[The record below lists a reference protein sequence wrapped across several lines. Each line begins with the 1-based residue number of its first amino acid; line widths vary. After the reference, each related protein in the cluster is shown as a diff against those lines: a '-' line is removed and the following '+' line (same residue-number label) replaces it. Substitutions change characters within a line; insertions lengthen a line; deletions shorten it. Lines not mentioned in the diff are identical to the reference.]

1 MRCKMKGLISKDEN
15 IQQSAIYIGYIILL
29 QLKKE
34 EKISI
39 YKMYDILKKRQITN
53 TRQIMFSL
61 VFLYENNIID
71 FKEPYIC
78 KVS

>member
-1 MRCKMKGLISKDEN
+1 MRSLVSKDEN
-15 IQQSAIYIGYIILL
+15 IEQSCVYIGYIILTKL
-29 QLKKE
+29 QTE

-39 YKMYDILKKRQITN
+39 YKVYEILKKRKITN

-61 VFLYENNIID
+61 MFLYENNIID

-78 KVS
+78 RV

>member
-1 MRCKMKGLISKDEN
+1 MKGLISKDEN

-39 YKMYDILKKRQITN
+39 YKMYNILKKRQITN

>member
-1 MRCKMKGLISKDEN
+1 MKGLISKDEN

-39 YKMYDILKKRQITN
+39 YKMYNILKKRQITN

-61 VFLYENNIID
+61 VFLYENDIID